1 MTEAVS
7 IVTIKNKIPL
17 FKKEEQANS
26 IELIELEEVGNTL
39 VAQKDLYQIGDKAIF
54 IQPDFNLPDNSLFE
68 SFYRPGG
75 DPKKCLLGSNG
86 RIKAKKF
93 NLHIGNGLP
102 VYSYGILIPLN
113 EILQFLDYSQF
124 INDLEALKTINFT
137 EELRITKWEE
147 PEDKNNSGIK
157 GDQSRPFPEDMYKTD
172 EENINNLWNNIK
184 YPITLIGT
192 EKIDGSSITLYYKNG
207 KAGIC
212 SRNLDKPLII
222 TRVKGIRNKTLLE
235 KLMFW
240 TKPDLK
246 IYEEVESDS
255 DFVRIGKPYLD
266 IFADYCKNNNYSLVL
281 RGELNGKGLKGS
293 GNKNNP
299 SINSEP
305 NILFYGM
312 DYYNTT
318 TIKAPESDFDLVL
331 FSLNNEDTI
340 PKFNRCKIVFNKTFN
355 SKEELLNECN
365 NYFKDNMIEGIV
377 VRTLD
382 SNFSSKIMNL
392 AYDEKK

>member
-93 NLHIGNGLP
+93 NLHIGDGLP
-102 VYSYGILIPLN
+102 VYSYGILLPYQ
-113 EILQFLDYSQF
+113 EVHTFLGRPEKLEHL
-124 INDLEALKTINFT
+124 DLTTWLK
-137 EELRITKWEE
+137 ITKWEE
-147 PEDKNNSGIK
+147 PDESYKSGVK
-157 GDQSRPFPEDMYKTD
+157 GGQSRPFPEGMYRTD
-172 EENINNLWNNIK
+172 EENINNLWNNLT
-184 YPITLIGT
+184 YPIHLIGS
-192 EKIDGSSITLYYKNG
+192 EKIDGSSISLYYKNG

-222 TRVKGIRNKTLLE
+222 TKVTGKRNKTWLE

-246 IYEEVESDS
+246 LYEEVESDS
-255 DFVRIGKPYLD
+255 DFVRIGKPYLNVL
-266 IFADYCKNNNYSLVL
+266 IKYCEGNNENLVL

-299 SINSEP
+299 SINLEP
-305 NILFYGM
+305 NVTFYGL

-318 TIKAPESDFDLVL
+318 TIKAFEENF
-331 FSLNNEDTI
+331 EDTLNYLNDYSNGS
-340 PKFNRCKIVFNKTFN
+340 PVFNRCKIVFNKTFN
-355 SKEELLNECN
+355 SKEELLTECN

-382 SNFSSKIMNL
+382 SKFSAKIMNL
-392 AYDEKK
+392 VYDEKK

>member
-39 VAQKDLYQIGDKAIF
+39 VAQKDLYQIGDKAVF
-54 IQPDFNLPDNSLFE
+54 IQPDYSLPDNSLFE
-68 SFYRPGG
+68 SFHRPGG

-93 NLHIGNGLP
+93 NLHIGDGLP
-102 VYSYGILIPLN
+102 VYSYGILMPFY
-113 EILQFLDYSQF
+113 EIQKYLGFP
-124 INDLEALKTINFT
+124 NT
-137 EELRITKWEE
+137 EKSNYTELLGITKWEE
-147 PEDKNNSGIK
+147 PDESYKSGVK
-157 GDQSRPFPEDMYKTD
+157 GGQSRPFPEGMYRTD
-172 EENINNLWNNIK
+172 EENINNLWNHMEKHIG
-184 YPITLIGT
+184 YPMQLIGS

-212 SRNLDKPLII
+212 SRNLDKPLTI
-222 TRVKGIRNKTLLE
+222 TKVKGIRNKTWLE

-240 TKPDLK
+240 TKHDLK
-246 IYEEVESDS
+246 IYEEIQSDS

-266 IFADYCKNNNYSLVL
+266 VLVDYCKDNDNSLVL

-299 SINSEP
+299 SVHLEP
-305 NILFYGM
+305 NIIFYGM
-312 DYYNTT
+312 DYYSST
-318 TIKAPESDFDLVL
+318 TIKATEEDFNDVL
-331 FSLNNEDTI
+331 NYLNTQYNGI
-340 PKFNRCKIVFNKTFN
+340 KFNRCKVVFNKVFN
-355 SKEELLNECN
+355 SKEELLAECN

-377 VRTLD
+377 VRTLNN
-382 SNFSSKIMNL
+382 NFSAKIMNL